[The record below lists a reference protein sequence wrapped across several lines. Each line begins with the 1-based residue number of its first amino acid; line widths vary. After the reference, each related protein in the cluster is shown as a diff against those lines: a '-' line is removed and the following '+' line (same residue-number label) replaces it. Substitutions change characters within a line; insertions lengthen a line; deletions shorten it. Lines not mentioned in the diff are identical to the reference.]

1 MFLTAILGLL
11 DLLAALCLF
20 LFPFHSVG
28 ARLAI
33 GCSLYLIGKGYLFK
47 GDLLSMIDL
56 VVGVLLLLLF
66 FLPWKFLCFFLATY
80 LAIKGLYS
88 LFISFIY

>member
-1 MFLTAILGLL
+1 MFLTAMLGFL
-11 DLLAALCLF
+11 DLLCALCLF
-20 LFPFHSVG
+20 LFPFHTVG

-56 VVGVLLLLLF
+56 VIGVLLLLLF
-66 FLPWKFLCFFLATY
+66 FLPWKFLCIFLAVY
-80 LAIKGLYS
+80 LTIKGLFS
-88 LFISFIY
+88 LLSGFLY